1 MLTYKHN
8 KILEK
13 IKKNTFENKCNI
25 ITEMLT
31 ADNAINFVN
40 NIMKFLRIVFLDLKS
55 KKTIWETHN
64 FILSKKNKRK
74 KVMIA
79 LRCVIST

>member
-1 MLTYKHN
+1 
-8 KILEK
+8 
-13 IKKNTFENKCNI
+13 
-25 ITEMLT
+25 MLT

-64 FILSKKNKRK
+64 FILSKKISVK
-74 KVMIA
+74 K
-79 LRCVIST
+79 L

>member
-1 MLTYKHN
+1 MEKNPKYYTYFSIEFG
-8 KILEK
+8 KILFEK
-13 IKKNTFENKCNI
+13 KYNI

-55 KKTIWETHN
+55 KKTILYGKPIIS
-64 FILSKKNKRK
+64 FSAKK
-74 KVMIA
+74 
-79 LRCVIST
+79 